1 MAQERSSPT
10 ARSRVSRRAV
20 LPPALPSPIDR
31 LPADDRIASAI
42 KRTLKYPSESP
53 EYGKEAAKVRD
64 LTLRPLS
71 DRIDLDQK
79 FSLAWPAGFYVPSDA
94 DRTNWPYIG
103 GTPNRYGQDWVN
115 GSIGTG
121 SAHKG
126 DGSLFALAS
135 SPTTGHT
142 IHGSVDAGVGAVYT
156 AKHSLSRLSVQPELR
171 LTGRHQ
177 WSVNADPVVWI
188 QTRVTG
194 TLFVGAWVANAA
206 SGAWEEIPNLLW
218 GRHLVFDQSDFGS
231 GASAM
236 VTVPFN
242 RTGTQAATDVLV
254 QGGRNYLLAVVAQV
268 ALEVT
273 TTDSAGRPV
282 EVGNG
287 TFDTFGSLAGLVP
300 EIWVDETVFIP

>member
-1 MAQERSSPT
+1 M
-10 ARSRVSRRAV
+10 
-20 LPPALPSPIDR
+20 
-31 LPADDRIASAI
+31 
-42 KRTLKYPSESP
+42 
-53 EYGKEAAKVRD
+53 RD

-71 DRIDLDQK
+71 DRISLDQK
-79 FSLAWPAGFYVPSDA
+79 LTLSWPAAFYVPAHA
-94 DRTNWPYIG
+94 DRKNWPYIA
-103 GTPNRYGQDWVN
+103 GTPNRYGLDWVN
-115 GSIGTG
+115 GSTGTG
-121 SAHKG
+121 TAHKG

-142 IHGSVDAGVGAVYT
+142 VHGSVDAGIGAVYA
-156 AKHSLSRLSVQPELR
+156 AKHGLSRLRTQPEVR
-171 LTGRHQ
+171 FTGRHQ
-177 WSVNADPVVWI
+177 SAVNADPVVWI

-218 GRHLVFDQSDFGS
+218 GRHVVFDQSNFGS

-242 RTGTQAATDVLV
+242 PTGSQAACDVLV
-254 QGGRNYLLAVVAQV
+254 QGGRNYLLSVVAKV
-268 ALEVT
+268 AIDVT

-282 EVGNG
+282 EVRNG
-287 TFDTFGSLAGLVP
+287 TFDTFGSLAGIVP